1 MARSKSFIKLT
12 ALSSI
17 AVDRLKFIF
26 YFFKYFLFLKKLI
39 FFYCFVL
46 LILKIILQKMKIL
59 F

>member
-26 YFFKYFLFLKKLI
+26 YFFKYFLFFKKLI
-39 FFYCFVL
+39 FFIVL
-46 LILKIILQKMKIL
+46 
-59 F
+59 FC